1 MLYDAPAETQNMRTT
16 LTIDDDILLAVKA
29 QADREKR
36 SIGEVLS
43 GLARRAL
50 EQPTGPNTKNGLV
63 LLPRP
68 KTGKIVTL
76 QVVNELR
83 DDMS

>member
-1 MLYDAPAETQNMRTT
+1 MLPREESLDMRTT

-36 SIGEVLS
+36 SIGDVLS
-43 GLARRAL
+43 ALARRAL
-50 EQPTGPNTKNGLV
+50 EQPAGPNTKNGLV

-68 KTGKIVTL
+68 KTGKIVTI

-83 DDMS
+83 DDLS